1 MPRIQAVFQNAQGES
16 LSGLLEMPSGAI
28 KSYALFAHCF
38 TCSKDNPAAAR
49 IALALA
55 DRGIAVLR
63 FDFTGLGNSQGD
75 FSNTNFSSNLQDLL
89 AAARYLEQHYA
100 APALLIGHSLGGAAV
115 LAVAQDLPQVNAVI
129 TIGAPATA
137 AHVKHLFAEDRKSVV

>member
-1 MPRIQAVFQNAQGES
+1 MPRIQAVFQNVQGES

-63 FDFTGLGNSQGD
+63 FDFTVLGNSQCD
-75 FSNTNFSSNLQDLL
+75 F
-89 AAARYLEQHYA
+89 
-100 APALLIGHSLGGAAV
+100 
-115 LAVAQDLPQVNAVI
+115 
-129 TIGAPATA
+129 
-137 AHVKHLFAEDRKSVV
+137 